1 MCNLVK
7 NHSFEVGLSEWIVQN
22 VTAADIT
29 SFIGTQTARMGSG
42 IASIYQDVSL
52 KGVSSRIFFLS
63 YEILVPGTALGI
75 GNLIVEVIWLDAEGR
90 PIGQGL
96 NNYVQGSL
104 LIASGRRLT
113 YFNITDPAPSEAESA
128 RIQFS
133 KNSFPTAQTDQI
145 EIDQVVFGP
154 VDSFNLLQNPGFELH
169 GNFWDDTAVVY
180 TLGSQVFEGTGFAE
194 LLSNGPASVSQD
206 IPLDGLPKNSSFLL
220 SFAVRGLLSGP
231 PPTYGDLMV
240 EVQWLDSNNIPLGL
254 GLSLTIRNDTLILN
268 DRFWSTYLA
277 VTTPA
282 PNGAT
287 TARVVFRQERSD
299 NTTGIGIDNVMF
311 IRTESTNL
319 LANPSFEI
327 GLNEWN
333 SVNYMTGDNPFEGVF
348 SARAFDRGY
357 IFQDVNIGNSA
368 GCCFLLSFAV
378 SGVDGTLDIDFRAE
392 VHWLDA
398 QGRDLGLGLSL
409 VVNDT
414 GPQESDRYSTVVA
427 LTEPAPKEAVQARI
441 QFTNATEGAP
451 SIDLVTF
458 TKLFCPPSPPPQVT
472 RGVRTGLNTK

>member
-1 MCNLVK
+1 M
-7 NHSFEVGLSEWIVQN
+7 
-22 VTAADIT
+22 
-29 SFIGTQTARMGSG
+29 
-42 IASIYQDVSL
+42 
-52 KGVSSRIFFLS
+52 
-63 YEILVPGTALGI
+63 
-75 GNLIVEVIWLDAEGR
+75 
-90 PIGQGL
+90 
-96 NNYVQGSL
+96 
-104 LIASGRRLT
+104 
-113 YFNITDPAPSEAESA
+113 
-128 RIQFS
+128 
-133 KNSFPTAQTDQI
+133 
-145 EIDQVVFGP
+145 
-154 VDSFNLLQNPGFELH
+154 QNPVFELH
-169 GNFWDDTAVVY
+169 GNFWNASGVVFH
-180 TLGSQVFEGTGFAE
+180 TGFQVFEGTGFAE

-206 IPLDGLPKNSSFLL
+206 IPLDGLPHNSSFLL
-220 SFAVRGLLSGP
+220 SFAARGLPSGP
-231 PPTYGDLMV
+231 PPTYGDLIV
-240 EVQWLDSNNIPLGL
+240 EVQWLDNNNIPLGL

-268 DRFWSTYLA
+268 DSFWSTYLA

-287 TARVVFRQERSD
+287 TARVVFRQERND
-299 NTTGIGIDNVMF
+299 NTNGIGIDNVMF

-333 SVNYMTGDNPFEGVF
+333 SVNRVTGNNPFEGEF
-348 SARAFDRGY
+348 SARAFDPGY
-357 IFQDVNIGNSA
+357 TFQDVNIGNSA

-378 SGVDGTLDIDFRAE
+378 SGVDGMLNIDFRAE

-414 GPQESDRYSTVVA
+414 GLQESDRYSTVVA
-427 LTEPAPKEAVQARI
+427 LTEPAPKEATQARI